1 MSEDN
6 GDNRQESTASNLK
19 TVAITS
25 IVTVIITMCTT
36 SIGAFF
42 GTRSFDYQ
50 FNIQNEH
57 EAKNIASAF
66 YGEIIALKTIVDQQ
80 EYKEKL
86 KRKIKK
92 MESTNQPAIFSRRVT
107 KEMYFKVYNNNISK
121 IGLLE
126 EPLPE
131 KIAILYTTAFS
142 ILESMGEFYEID
154 KDKDRLDEIA
164 KNEDK
169 MKRLLEDHKA
179 LLYKYYAVDDIIPKV
194 LKAIKDKYKID
205 IPEKYLNP

>member
-1 MSEDN
+1 MSEDI
-6 GDNRQESTASNLK
+6 RQESTASNLK
-19 TVAITS
+19 TIVITS
-25 IVTVIITMCTT
+25 LVTVLITVVTT
-36 SIGAFF
+36 FIGAFS
-42 GTRSFDYQ
+42 GTWSFDYQ
-50 FNIQNEH
+50 FSMQNEH